1 MQNLLRVYAGG
12 LASSFEAVCQIRQRT
27 EQPRVS
33 FADEARRHAGA
44 DKPAAASPVPQAAL
58 PEEQHLTPDKP
69 ANEEPTEAKA
79 AARAAKAEAPVTPAQ
94 DGGEQ

>member
-1 MQNLLRVYAGG
+1 M
-12 LASSFEAVCQIRQRT
+12 

-44 DKPAAASPVPQAAL
+44 DKPTTAAPAPQAAL

-69 ANEEPTEAKA
+69 ATEEPTEAKV
-79 AARAAKAEAPVTPAQ
+79 AAKAAEAEAPVTPAQ
-94 DGGEQ
+94 DGGGQYCTMTIKKM